1 MEKEY
6 YFEYNEAKIYN
17 TICSRI
23 NKSLSTYK
31 IKVFSAVIVFRIGIE
46 IGTYQTDWPSSSL
59 SLQKYNVR
67 LITSFIIDYIYLIG
81 RN

>member
-1 MEKEY
+1 M
-6 YFEYNEAKIYN
+6 
-17 TICSRI
+17 
-23 NKSLSTYK
+23 SLSTYK

-46 IGTYQTDWPSSSL
+46 IGTYQTDWPSSL